1 MSTEIVR
8 VLLVDDH
15 AVVRAGYKRY
25 LELDPALQ
33 VVGEA
38 DSGELAYGML
48 AQTPADV
55 VVMDLSMPG
64 QGGLESMRRILQRY
78 PEQRV
83 LVFTMH
89 ENAALALQALRA
101 GASGYLTKS
110 MPPERMVDAIHQ
122 VMRGE

>member
-38 DSGELAYGML
+38 DS
-48 AQTPADV
+48 D
-55 VVMDLSMPG
+55 
-64 QGGLESMRRILQRY
+64 
-78 PEQRV
+78 RV
-83 LVFTMH
+83 I
-89 ENAALALQALRA
+89 
-101 GASGYLTKS
+101 
-110 MPPERMVDAIHQ
+110 P
-122 VMRGE
+122 